1 MAVTHTQTI
10 IAMAIVQSN
19 SDNIVAR
26 VNVNTNSVDDSNPSE
41 LTFDSQEEFKIDVSG
56 GSSASGFVAY
66 ESLTEDVVLGWLST
80 QLAASSMKTKN
91 KLSKFEWV
99 KKNIVIVPVVAAILA
114 GTFTSVRYVLSL
126 TDTIEA
132 NKQTIINLQRDLT
145 VAEDKLTEVATRLS
159 AAEATWEMAENLY
172 RQLADQVREH
182 AYDIKDLNR

>member
-1 MAVTHTQTI
+1 MA
-10 IAMAIVQSN
+10 
-19 SDNIVAR
+19 
-26 VNVNTNSVDDSNPSE
+26 TN
-41 LTFDSQEEFKIDVSG
+41 K
-56 GSSASGFVAY
+56 
-66 ESLTEDVVLGWLST
+66 
-80 QLAASSMKTKN
+80 KKN
-91 KLSKFEWV
+91 KLSRFEWV

-132 NKQTIINLQRDLT
+132 NKQTIINLSRDLT
-145 VAEDKLTEVATRLS
+145 VAEDKLTEVATRLA